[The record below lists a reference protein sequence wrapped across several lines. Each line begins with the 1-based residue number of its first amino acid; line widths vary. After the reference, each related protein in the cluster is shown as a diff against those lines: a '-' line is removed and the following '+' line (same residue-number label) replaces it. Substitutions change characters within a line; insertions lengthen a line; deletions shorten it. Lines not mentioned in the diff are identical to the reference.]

1 MKIQKSFVLLL
12 ITYFL
17 THFSAFAQCAMC
29 RASLENSMS
38 NGDNLIRG
46 INYGIIYLA
55 SAPYLAIVVVIYF
68 WYKNSKKNQ
77 KNYVQHIE
85 TTGHISGKMP
95 TL

>member
-1 MKIQKSFVLLL
+1 MKFQK
-12 ITYFL
+12 YFL
-17 THFSAFAQCAMC
+17 FFVGLFFVGNNLSAQCAMC

-68 WYKNSKKNQ
+68 WYKNSKKNYAQ
-77 KNYVQHIE
+77 RIKE
-85 TTGHISGKMP
+85 TSNHAGKMP
-95 TL
+95 SM